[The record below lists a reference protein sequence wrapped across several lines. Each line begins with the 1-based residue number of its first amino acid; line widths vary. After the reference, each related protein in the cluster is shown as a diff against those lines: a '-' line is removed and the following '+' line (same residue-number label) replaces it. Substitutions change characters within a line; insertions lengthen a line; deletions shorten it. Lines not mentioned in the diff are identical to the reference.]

1 LRASLIQGSV
11 EVLRGVRNSYCDGT
25 VMHGC
30 DPFRHPR
37 KPSLRPTVL
46 NVVTI
51 VLVALCVAFGYLIL
65 RDRPPE
71 QRMTSSP
78 KEIQSI
84 SVIDGDT
91 VRFEGKT
98 YRLVGFD
105 TPERGDRAGCDDER
119 RRADTATNRL
129 RGLLSDTSAHLER
142 VSCGCKPGDEGT
154 TRCNYGRM
162 CGRLTIG
169 GRDVGQILIQ
179 EGLAYSYVCNAGR
192 CPPKRSWCG

>member
-1 LRASLIQGSV
+1 MVVI
-11 EVLRGVRNSYCDGT
+11 
-25 VMHGC
+25 
-30 DPFRHPR
+30 PFRHPR
-37 KPSLRPTVL
+37 RPSLRPTVL

-51 VLVALCVAFGYLIL
+51 VLVALCAAFGYLIL
-65 RDRPPE
+65 RDRPSE
-71 QRMTSSP
+71 QRVASSP

-91 VRFEGKT
+91 VRFEGKR

-105 TPERGDRAGCDDER
+105 TPESGDRAGCDDER
-119 RRADTATNRL
+119 RRADAATNRL

-154 TRCNYGRM
+154 PRCNYGRM